1 MSDEYEPVANR
12 EREPKSRIHEELTRV
27 ARERLAE
34 TTARPGRDRESQR
47 ETREKALRET
57 AKLVGRSAV
66 YGHMSKNSKYRSAHY
81 QFVQNADTIAVL
93 NYVEQLYSRNYKRKK
108 RTQKEQLEEQGPI
121 EEHQLFGG
129 IEDILVTEGILWKL
143 EWAGKGGGIQFVP
156 IASESMEDMDTQV
169 QALAADQPWS
179 DALRGYNAAFEL
191 YLAGDFTENIPKKLY
206 NSVEAVL
213 QTICVDLE
221 GWTED
226 RDLSHQKYLDLLREH
241 DVYDANGITAPELE
255 SLLDALQKLVNKLG
269 NDRKQRHE
277 YIDREY
283 CTLLIHQTGA
293 YLYFLINRYEEFS
306 TQQ

>member
-1 MSDEYEPVANR
+1 MNDEYEPVANR
-12 EREPKSRIHEELTRV
+12 EREPKSRIHEELPPI

-34 TTARPGRDRESQR
+34 TTVRPGNDK
-47 ETREKALRET
+47 KAQQERRKKAFRET

-66 YGHMSKNSKYRSAHY
+66 YGYMKEKGKYKISHY
-81 QFVQNADTIAVL
+81 NFVHQADTIPVL
-93 NYVEQLYSRNYKRKK
+93 NYIEQLYSIRRRNG
-108 RTQKEQLEEQGPI
+108 RTKEEQLDESGPI
-121 EEHQLFGG
+121 EDHYLFGG
-129 IEDILVTEGILWKL
+129 IHDSLVTEGVLWKI

-156 IASESMEDMDTQV
+156 IESESIEEMDTQV
-169 QALAADQPWS
+169 QALAADQPWTNP
-179 DALRGYNAAFEL
+179 LRGYNAAFEL
-191 YLAGDFTENIPKKLY
+191 YLAGDFNENIPKKLY

-226 RDLSHQKYLDLLREH
+226 RDLSHQKYLNMLRDH
-241 DVYDANGITAPELE
+241 NVYDANGITAPELE

-269 NDRKQRHE
+269 NDRKQRHN

-293 YLYFLINRYEEFS
+293 YLYFLINRYEAFR
-306 TQQ
+306 TQ